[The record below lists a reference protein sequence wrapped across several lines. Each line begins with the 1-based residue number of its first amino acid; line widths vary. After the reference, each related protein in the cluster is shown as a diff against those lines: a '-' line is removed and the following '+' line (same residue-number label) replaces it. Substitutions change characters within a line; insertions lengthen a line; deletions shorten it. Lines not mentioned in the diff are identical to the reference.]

1 MGVVDNVIHID
12 LPTWYS
18 MRQCREAIKFCKS
31 RNNPMYDIEIKGEE
45 EILGI
50 YMKQVLG
57 RAA

>member
-1 MGVVDNVIHID
+1 MGTVIGPID
-12 LPTWYS
+12 HATWYS
-18 MRQCREAIKFCKS
+18 MRQCREAIAFCKAQK
-31 RNNPMYDIEIKGEE
+31 NDKYDIEIKGEE